1 MTHNNF
7 FHSFGCRRFLL
18 ALLRFRSCSSRAATG
33 IAGGGRREA
42 TAGRRAA
49 AAAEAAADSW
59 KSEKPRGL
67 LSVNGR
73 SRGGEYVLY
82 ASSGASRLGS
92 ATVRCTIGL
101 KATRLGWV
109 STGTGGGTAEGA
121 GVAGGGLAGGG
132 GVVGGDSEAGAMMRP
147 VLSLPWNHGE
157 MVEKLGRSGC
167 RVESSSAINALLLAW
182 QSWQSWR
189 TPSYLLSFGGNFLII
204 RVKSSTSSARLR

>member
-1 MTHNNF
+1 VLYIQVGCLTHSNF

-73 SRGGEYVLY
+73 SRGGEYGLY

-92 ATVRCTIGL
+92 ATVRCMIGL

-132 GVVGGDSEAGAMMRP
+132 GLVGGDSGAGAMMRP
-147 VLSLPWNHGE
+147 VLSLPWDHGG
-157 MVEKLGRSGC
+157 MVEMLGRSGY
-167 RVESSSAINALLLAW
+167 RVESSLR
-182 QSWQSWR
+182 R
-189 TPSYLLSFGGNFLII
+189 TPCF
-204 RVKSSTSSARLR
+204 